1 MSDFQTDYKH
11 QLERAAGS
19 LFPRQNFEQNLAGA
33 PGRRPGS
40 AGRHAWRTSTRA
52 AASGAIAIMAGL
64 LVLAGLAL
72 PGGDS
77 QPAYAVAVR
86 SDGSVA
92 LTLSEIVGVGPANA
106 RMVELGVPV
115 RLARA
120 EEDCKARGRRVSLSG
135 AGEGERTRAPIPEG
149 HGSPRRREAILVAMR
164 LRSERALARLL
175 RMADVQ
181 RGAGKP
187 GVVRM
192 IIHPAAV
199 PAGDTL
205 LLAFRDTGHGV
216 GGSIGLYRDPAPACV
231 RLR

>member
-1 MSDFQTDYKH
+1 MSDFHTHYRN
-11 QLERAAGS
+11 QLERAAEV
-19 LFPRQNFEQNLAGA
+19 LFAQQSPCGNLALA
-33 PGRRPGS
+33 QPPTVTSRSSWRPSRRFTVS
-40 AGRHAWRTSTRA
+40 A
-52 AASGAIAIMAGL
+52 AIAAVAAL

-72 PGGDS
+72 TGGED

-106 RMVELGVPV
+106 RMIQLGVPV

-120 EEDCKARGRRVSLSG
+120 EEGCTAQGHRVALSG
-135 AGEGERTRAPIPEG
+135 SPDPAEQRALSSARRG
-149 HGSPRRREAILVAMR
+149 TPRRREELLVAMR
-164 LRSERALARLL
+164 LSSERALARLL
-175 RMADVQ
+175 QMARVE
-181 RGAGKP
+181 RGGGKP
-187 GVVRM
+187 GAVRM

-205 LLAFRDTGHGV
+205 VLAFRDTGRGV
-216 GGSIGLYRDPAPACV
+216 GGSIGLYRDPPPRCV